1 MKNARH
7 SWQESFTTIA
17 MVMALCGVV
26 AASLG
31 TLVLAAL
38 TTNVTAIS
46 IIVAASLIATI
57 TMMRS

>member
-1 MKNARH
+1 
-7 SWQESFTTIA
+7 